1 MSHCFALNGNEFNP
15 AVEGLFGIREVYQ
28 KTLKECTLYGPTI
41 FAEVLSK
48 AIDLTP
54 KSTQIDQNYTI
65 FLILTDGVMDDV
77 EATVNLLV
85 AHNDTPISIIIVG
98 IGETDFSNMEFLDAD
113 ETPLKSTWGQIAER
127 DLVQFIPFN
136 QFKHKPPQA
145 LAKAIFEEIPGQ
157 LLSYFQVIPN
167 PPCPSIYLYIS
178 IAISL
183 FVLLYLFL
191 YLIISFFLF
200 LPLSFFLSLLSL
212 SPSQYIHLSIPI
224 SLSVFL
230 YLSLSLYLASSF
242 SLTLSINQFSFSFY

>member
-191 YLIISFFLF
+191 YLILSFFLF
-200 LPLSFFLSLLSL
+200 LPLSFFLSSF
-212 SPSQYIHLSIPI
+212 SFSFSIYTSIYPYLSICV
-224 SLSVFL
+224 S
-230 YLSLSLYLASSF
+230 LSLSLYLASSF
-242 SLTLSINQFSFSFY
+242 SLTHSMNQFSFSFY